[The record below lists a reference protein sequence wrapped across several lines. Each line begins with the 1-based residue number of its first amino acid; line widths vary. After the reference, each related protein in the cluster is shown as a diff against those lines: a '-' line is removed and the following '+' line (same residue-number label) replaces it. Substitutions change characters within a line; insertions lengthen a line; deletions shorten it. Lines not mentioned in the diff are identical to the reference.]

1 MTKEDRILLLKDL
14 CSRLPWGVKI
24 KVPNEDYDDL
34 YGDLV
39 AVYRKNDHTYPEA
52 VIIENL
58 NHRLVSGNVDFGRF
72 NLVSEGRPDYYLK
85 PFLRPLSDM
94 TEEEKKEIEKDYIFA
109 ICGDSIRIAYHSE
122 GYWDLDTDTW
132 SNDYI
137 DLIEWLNSHHFDYRG
152 LIKRGLALVAPK
164 DMYKAPGE
172 VEVGVGDDI
181 ETHFG
186 DMKTVVG
193 EVTHKDRF

>member
-14 CSRLPWGVKI
+14 CFRLPWGVKI
-24 KVPNEDYDDL
+24 KIPNEDYDDL
-34 YGDLV
+34 YGDLA
-39 AVYRKNDHTYPEA
+39 AVYRKTDIYPEA

-58 NHRLVSGNVDFGRF
+58 NHLLGKVDFGRF
-72 NLVSEGRPDYYLK
+72 NLVSEGNPEEFLK
-85 PFLRPLSDM
+85 PYLRPLSDM
-94 TEEEKKEIEKDYIFA
+94 TEEEKKEIGKEYVFA

-132 SNDYI
+132 SNDYL

-152 LIKRGLALVAPK
+152 LIKKGLALVAPK
-164 DMYKAPGE
+164 DMYQGPAD
-172 VEVGVGDDI
+172 VEVGVGKHI

-186 DMKTVVG
+186 DMETVIG

>member
-14 CSRLPWGVKI
+14 CFRLPWGVKI
-24 KVPNEDYDDL
+24 KIPNEDYDDL
-34 YGDLV
+34 YGDLA
-39 AVYRKNDHTYPEA
+39 AVYRKTDIYPEA

-58 NHRLVSGNVDFGRF
+58 NHLLGKVDFGRF
-72 NLVSEGRPDYYLK
+72 NLVSEGNPEEFLK
-85 PFLRPLSDM
+85 PYLRPLSDM

-132 SNDYI
+132 SNDYL

-152 LIKRGLALVAPK
+152 LIKKGLALVAPK
-164 DMYKAPGE
+164 DMYQGPAD
-172 VEVGVGDDI
+172 VEVGVGKHI

-186 DMKTVVG
+186 DMETVVG